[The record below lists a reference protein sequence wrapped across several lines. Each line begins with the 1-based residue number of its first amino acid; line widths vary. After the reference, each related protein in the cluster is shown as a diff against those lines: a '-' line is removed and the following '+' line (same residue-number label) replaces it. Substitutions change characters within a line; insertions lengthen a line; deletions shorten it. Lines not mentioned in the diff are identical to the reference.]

1 MDNDKILLKLKKENS
16 EWLKEQKKDSGL
28 SFTLLLN
35 TLIDHARLKNLD
47 WADLVCEIR
56 DYIKDEN

>member
-1 MDNDKILLKLKKENS
+1 MEDYKFLLKVKKDNV